1 MDNAL
6 TLQRGAAST
15 QIDGPVNILL
25 VDDRPENLLA
35 LEAILEPLGQNLV
48 RAHSGHEAL
57 KHLLR
62 DDFAVILLDVQMP
75 GIDGFETASLI
86 QRARPHATLPHHLCT
101 AIFQRA
107 ALRVS
112 RLLGGRGRLHLQTFN
127 PDILKSKVSVFV
139 ELFKKN
145 EQVKQQANLLR
156 LSEQREKERELE
168 ELEHELERR
177 HMAEI
182 ANRSSGW
189 RASRRPSMPHSTAFS
204 FLTIR
209 H

>member
-1 MDNAL
+1 MDNTL

-75 GIDGFETASLI
+75 GIDGFETAALI
-86 QRARPHATLPHHLCT
+86 KERDRTRHIPIIFVQR
-101 AIFQRA
+101 FQRR
-107 ALRVS
+107 ALRVQGYS
-112 RLLGGRGRLHLQTFN
+112 AGAVDYISKPFN
-127 PDILKSKVSVFV
+127 PDILKSKV
-139 ELFKKN
+139 
-145 EQVKQQANLLR
+145 
-156 LSEQREKERELE
+156 
-168 ELEHELERR
+168 
-177 HMAEI
+177 
-182 ANRSSGW
+182 RSSSSC
-189 RASRRPSMPHSTAFS
+189 SRRTSKSSSRRTCCV
-204 FLTIR
+204 
-209 H
+209 